1 MTTQARRDLADGVA
15 TSEPRAEST
24 RSTIVRVAIEVF
36 ARRGYD
42 GASVREIAELAG
54 IAKGNLTYHFA
65 VKDDLLFEV
74 VRRLHDCFL
83 ELAASWPTTVTR
95 PRATLRQA
103 CHDHVLL
110 VCAHTSETR
119 VSYEAFR
126 YLSPQRQAAIVQ
138 KRDRYEAE
146 LRRLVAAT
154 RHGEAHVAVDTR
166 TVLGLLIWPYHWFS
180 PEGEYDAE
188 QLATS
193 VADMTLRALR
203 A

>member
-1 MTTQARRDLADGVA
+1 MATAAQHDPVNGTASGTGAR
-15 TSEPRAEST
+15 ST
-24 RSTIVRVAIEVF
+24 RSTIVRAATEVF

-74 VRRLHDCFL
+74 VAQVHDRFL
-83 ELAASWPTTVTR
+83 ELAASWPATVTR
-95 PRATLRQA
+95 PRVTLRQA
-103 CHDHVLL
+103 CYDHVLL

-126 YLSPQRQAAIVQ
+126 YLTAPRQAAIVL

-154 RHGEAHVAVDTR
+154 RHGEARVALDTR
-166 TVLGLLIWPYHWFS
+166 TILGLLNWPYHWFT
-180 PEGEYDAE
+180 PEGEYEPE

-193 VADMTLRALR
+193 IADMALRALR